1 MAEPEGTYMTILEE
15 MEIALAEEQWA
26 HEVEDELVEEV
37 SLEEHFQD
45 CIPVESPGKRNGKDV
60 VLV

>member
-1 MAEPEGTYMTILEE
+1 MTVLEE

-26 HEVEDELVEEV
+26 HEVEDELIEEV

-45 CIPVESPGKRNGKDV
+45 CIPA
-60 VLV
+60 

>member
-1 MAEPEGTYMTILEE
+1 MTILEE